1 MPDAAWDF
9 HEAELLIAAVAACV
23 LKNMERISPLIHFEY
38 RSVTISL
45 FGDRQ
50 DSPAKMA
57 SIEYEILI
65 DSDESEHK
73 LDLMHDNIRKFG
85 TVYNTVAPGTELS
98 GVLKKK

>member
-1 MPDAAWDF
+1 M
-9 HEAELLIAAVAACV
+9 
-23 LKNMERISPLIHFEY
+23 
-38 RSVTISL
+38 SL

-57 SIEYEILI
+57 SIEYEILV

-85 TVYNTVAPGTELS
+85 TLYITVALGTELS
-98 GVLKKK
+98 GELTKK